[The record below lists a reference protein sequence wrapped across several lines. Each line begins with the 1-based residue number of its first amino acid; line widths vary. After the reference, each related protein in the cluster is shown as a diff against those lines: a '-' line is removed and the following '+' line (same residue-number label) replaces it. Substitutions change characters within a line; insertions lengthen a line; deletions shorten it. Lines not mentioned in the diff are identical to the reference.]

1 VSALTG
7 THPASDLLEP
17 AADEITHLMA
27 QGHEQGYLDIGDIQE
42 QLKDVELTPEQLEA
56 MLFFLHDQGVE
67 VVETRDGDTSDGR
80 SEAPAAEEI
89 APAPL
94 DVAAPTGA
102 STDSLRLY
110 LREMGKVQLL
120 TAAEEV
126 SLAKRIER
134 HDMAAK
140 RKLIEAN
147 LRLVVS
153 IAKRY
158 TGSPVPFQD
167 LIQEGNLGLIRA
179 VEKFQYERGFKFSTY
194 ASWWIKQSIERA
206 IVNQTRTIRL
216 PVHIAEIVNSY
227 MRANRQLTQKLGRD
241 PSPEEVAKKMK
252 VTVDKVRSIS
262 QVVRETYS
270 LDMLIGDQ
278 EEDTL
283 KDILQDTN
291 ALSPASFSDDIR
303 RREHIDDWL
312 KQLSVSEKKVVEM
325 RFGLNDGEPMTLD
338 SIGKEFGITR
348 ERVRQIETQALNKLR
363 AITKRKKI
371 DLEGML

>member
-1 VSALTG
+1 MGGEPYGEEVEEKETAEKPSRQESAESEQDSGGTSQGLDAIKYYLKEIRKTPLLTF
-7 THPASDLLEP
+7 E
-17 AADEITHLMA
+17 
-27 QGHEQGYLDIGDIQE
+27 QE
-42 QLKDVELTPEQLEA
+42 QE
-56 MLFFLHDQGVE
+56 
-67 VVETRDGDTSDGR
+67 
-80 SEAPAAEEI
+80 
-89 APAPL
+89 
-94 DVAAPTGA
+94 
-102 STDSLRLY
+102 
-110 LREMGKVQLL
+110 
-120 TAAEEV
+120 
-126 SLAKRIER
+126 LAKRIAQGDQEAR
-134 HDMAAK
+134 ARM
-140 RKLIEAN
+140 IESN
-147 LRLVVS
+147 LRLVVA
-153 IAKRY
+153 IGKKYINR
-158 TGSPVPFQD
+158 GLPFSD
-167 LIQEGNLGLIRA
+167 IIEEGNLGLIRA
-179 VEKFQYERGFKFSTY
+179 VEKFQYQRGFKFSTY

-227 MRANRQLTQKLGRD
+227 TRATRQLTQKLGREPLVD
-241 PSPEEVAKKMK
+241 EIAKKMRLSIE
-252 VTVDKVRSIS
+252 KVRSIS

-291 ALSPASFSDDIR
+291 SLSPASVSDDIR
-303 RREHIDDWL
+303 RREHIDEWL

>member
-1 VSALTG
+1 MGTEPYGEELDEKDAQDKLSRNEQQGSGDDETGSAQKGLDAIKYYLKEIRRTPLLTF
-7 THPASDLLEP
+7 E
-17 AADEITHLMA
+17 
-27 QGHEQGYLDIGDIQE
+27 QE
-42 QLKDVELTPEQLEA
+42 Q
-56 MLFFLHDQGVE
+56 
-67 VVETRDGDTSDGR
+67 
-80 SEAPAAEEI
+80 
-89 APAPL
+89 
-94 DVAAPTGA
+94 
-102 STDSLRLY
+102 
-110 LREMGKVQLL
+110 
-120 TAAEEV
+120 
-126 SLAKRIER
+126 SLAKLIVQGDQEARAR
-134 HDMAAK
+134 M
-140 RKLIEAN
+140 IEAN
-147 LRLVVS
+147 LRLVVA
-153 IAKRY
+153 IGKKYINR
-158 TGSPVPFQD
+158 GLPFSD
-167 LIQEGNLGLIRA
+167 IIEEGNLGLIRA

-241 PSPEEVAKKMK
+241 PSAEEVAKKMK

>member
-1 VSALTG
+1 MSERERPVDDLMGAESYSEELEEKDEVEKLNRSNGSPDETSEETSEGAPSQKGLDAIKYYLKEIRKTPLLTF
-7 THPASDLLEP
+7 E
-17 AADEITHLMA
+17 
-27 QGHEQGYLDIGDIQE
+27 QE
-42 QLKDVELTPEQLEA
+42 QE
-56 MLFFLHDQGVE
+56 
-67 VVETRDGDTSDGR
+67 
-80 SEAPAAEEI
+80 
-89 APAPL
+89 
-94 DVAAPTGA
+94 
-102 STDSLRLY
+102 
-110 LREMGKVQLL
+110 
-120 TAAEEV
+120 
-126 SLAKRIER
+126 LAKRIEQGDGDAR
-134 HDMAAK
+134 AK
-140 RKLIEAN
+140 MIEAN
-147 LRLVVS
+147 LRLVVAIGKKYINRGLQFS
-153 IAKRY
+153 DI
-158 TGSPVPFQD
+158 
-167 LIQEGNLGLIRA
+167 IEEGNLGLIRA

-227 MRANRQLTQKLGRD
+227 MRAVRQLTQSLGRE
-241 PSPEEVAKKMK
+241 PQIEEISKKMR

-283 KDILQDTN
+283 KDILQDNN

-303 RREHIDDWL
+303 RREHIEEWL
-312 KQLSVSEKKVVEM
+312 QQLSVSERKVIEL
-325 RFGLNDGEPMTLD
+325 RFGLNDGEPKTLD

>member
-1 VSALTG
+1 MSERERPVDDVMGIEPINGGEAETEEKEPVESKQQETYGDDNDEGGSSRGLDAIKYYLKEIRKTPLLTF
-7 THPASDLLEP
+7 E
-17 AADEITHLMA
+17 
-27 QGHEQGYLDIGDIQE
+27 QE
-42 QLKDVELTPEQLEA
+42 Q
-56 MLFFLHDQGVE
+56 
-67 VVETRDGDTSDGR
+67 
-80 SEAPAAEEI
+80 
-89 APAPL
+89 
-94 DVAAPTGA
+94 
-102 STDSLRLY
+102 
-110 LREMGKVQLL
+110 
-120 TAAEEV
+120 
-126 SLAKRIER
+126 SLAKRIAQGDQEAR
-134 HDMAAK
+134 ARM
-140 RKLIEAN
+140 IESN
-147 LRLVVS
+147 LRLVVA
-153 IAKRY
+153 IGKKYINR
-158 TGSPVPFQD
+158 GLPFSD
-167 LIQEGNLGLIRA
+167 IIEEGNIGLIRA
-179 VEKFQYERGFKFSTY
+179 VEKFQYQRGFKFSTY

-227 MRANRQLTQKLGRD
+227 MRATRQLTQKLGRD
-241 PSPEEVAKKMK
+241 PSVDEIAKKMK

-291 ALSPASFSDDIR
+291 SLSPASVSDDIR

-338 SIGKEFGITR
+338 AIGKEFGITR

-363 AITKRKKI
+363 AITKRRKI